1 VSVDPAALIG
11 WPGPDEG
18 PLGAAGAAPVVG
30 PEWDQAAAAIRLA
43 EQEIG
48 RLWQASISGEHSTD
62 LQRLADVSHALSRAS
77 RLLGDPGTLA

>member
-1 VSVDPAALIG
+1 VSVDTSLIG

-18 PLGAAGAAPVVG
+18 PLAAAFAGGPIG

-62 LQRLADVSHALSRAS
+62 LQRLAEVSHALSRAS
-77 RLLGDPGTLA
+77 RLLGEPGTMA